1 MTIIKDMMNKIQ
13 TDHKE
18 FLEHNEKMQEQMRYV
33 QVAQQW
39 DVLMLTKLAGDY
51 TEFIQAF
58 CSDLSGCNLLTTII
72 TVFSGTYILDRF

>member
-33 QVAQQW
+33 QV
-39 DVLMLTKLAGDY
+39 
-51 TEFIQAF
+51 
-58 CSDLSGCNLLTTII
+58 GCTNVNKYGRGL
-72 TVFSGTYILDRF
+72 Y